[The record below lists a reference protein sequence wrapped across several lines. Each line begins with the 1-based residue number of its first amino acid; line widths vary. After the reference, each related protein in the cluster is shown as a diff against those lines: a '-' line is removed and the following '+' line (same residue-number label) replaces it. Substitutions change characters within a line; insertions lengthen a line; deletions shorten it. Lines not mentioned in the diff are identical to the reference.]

1 MVGEVS
7 EDGNWVWNGDEW
19 VPNTSE
25 PEPPIQSTA
34 SENVEPSVE
43 ASSTPV
49 PLPVVLSP
57 GNSLPLPAFNPNFQF
72 PLPVSQGSQVPI
84 VMRTL
89 SGVTSIF
96 MSIVLLLF
104 ITGFV
109 IGVNSDNI
117 ESLEQE
123 KSSGAEAFADA
134 IGTVQMLTFL
144 SVGIVVGILVMSVL
158 SFVGK
163 AKWWWL
169 AAAITILSLLFTITA
184 FYIAGATNDY
194 NDTCDTEYYDC
205 SGITEE
211 TAFDQDAMIS
221 GYCSFFALLLVG
233 IFSLIQRSTSMGKSQ
248 TQPVQVGGVEN
259 KQPMNKMLVLAV
271 VLIVLAAGVALS
283 FKSPSGEGID
293 SEPDEYYSF
302 GVVDAWD
309 AEPMDD
315 GGDNALI
322 VVRMIDTNGRLE
334 HYEMVDLLMVMS
346 DGTPARCYW
355 SGLDRDSFCEFDEL
369 DADGDMRFGVGDGLL
384 VYEKGED
391 LCSGGTESNPVGC
404 EIDLSVRIGN
414 AMGDMSYMSDTLS
427 GYADPVDED

>member
-7 EDGNWVWNGDEW
+7 EDGNWVWDGQEW

-43 ASSTPV
+43 VSSTPV
-49 PLPVVLSP
+49 PHPEKPLP
-57 GNSLPLPAFNPNFQF
+57 GNSMPLPAFDPNFQL

-89 SGVTSIF
+89 SGVTSIL
-96 MSIVLLLF
+96 MSVVLLLF
-104 ITGFV
+104 IIGFV

-194 NDTCDTEYYDC
+194 NDTCDTDIYDC
-205 SGITEE
+205 SGITKE

-233 IFSLIQRSTSMGKSQ
+233 IFSLIQRSASMGNSQ
-248 TQPVQVGGVEN
+248 TQPVQVSGVEN
-259 KQPMNKMLVLAV
+259 KQPMNKMLVLAA
-271 VLIVLAAGVALS
+271 VLIVIVAGIALS
-283 FKSPSGEGID
+283 LKSPSDGGND
-293 SEPDEYYSF
+293 SDPVEYYSF
-302 GVVDAWD
+302 SVVDAWD

-322 VVRMIDTNGRLE
+322 VVRMTDMNGRLE
-334 HYEMVDLLMVMS
+334 HYEMVEVLMVMS

-355 SGLDRDSFCEFDEL
+355 SGLDRDTSCEFDDL
-369 DADGDMRFGVGDGLL
+369 DADGDMMFGVGDGLL

-391 LCSGGTESNPVGC
+391 LCSGGTESNPMGC
-404 EIDLSVRIGN
+404 EIDLNVRIGN